1 MILDSSAVVSAIL
14 EEQGHDRLVAAMTE
28 TANLGIGAPT
38 LVETGMVL
46 IGFMDLRGRGLVA
59 RFIEER
65 GVIVIPFDDRHWSI
79 AIQAFIR
86 YGKGRHPAALNFGD
100 CMTYATAHVAARPLL
115 FTGDDFAKTDLAP
128 ALG

>member
-1 MILDSSAVVSAIL
+1 V
-14 EEQGHDRLVAAMTE
+14 
-28 TANLGIGAPT
+28 
-38 LVETGMVL
+38 
-46 IGFMDLRGRGLVA
+46 
-59 RFIEER
+59 

-86 YGKGRHPAALNFGD
+86 YGRGRHPAALNFGD
-100 CMTYATAHVAARPLL
+100 CMTFATAHLAARPLL